1 MLNRCRSTFWVFS
14 GRWLTTPKLAS
25 AEAFPLLQHI
35 LTWLLFE
42 PPGSDES
49 PGGSSPPT
57 HPQDSQVF
65 TERANPGERYWTMPI
80 EYKIALLSFMCGLS
94 VSSKA
99 IHLHMES
106 CEEQLTALRKEKI
119 EINRSK
125 KHA

>member
-1 MLNRCRSTFWVFS
+1 MVNGLIP
-14 GRWLTTPKLAS
+14 LKLAS
-25 AEAFPLLQHI
+25 DKAFPLFQDV

-42 PPGSDES
+42 PVNGDGLPTPGQER
-49 PGGSSPPT
+49 
-57 HPQDSQVF
+57 PQDPAQ
-65 TERANPGERYWTMPI
+65 RANPSERYWTMPV
-80 EYKIALLSFMCGLS
+80 EHKIALLSFMCGLS

-125 KHA
+125 KQT

>member
-1 MLNRCRSTFWVFS
+1 MF
-14 GRWLTTPKLAS
+14 
-25 AEAFPLLQHI
+25 QHV

-42 PPGSDES
+42 PAGSDES
-49 PGGSSPPT
+49 PGGSSSSKDLQD
-57 HPQDSQVF
+57 PQIF
-65 TERANPGERYWTMPI
+65 TERASPGERYWTMPV

-125 KHA
+125 KQA

>member
-1 MLNRCRSTFWVFS
+1 
-14 GRWLTTPKLAS
+14 LTILKLAS
-25 AEAFPLLQHI
+25 AEVFPLLQNV

-42 PPGSDES
+42 PAGSDES
-49 PGGSSPPT
+49 PGGSSSSKNL
-57 HPQDSQVF
+57 QDSHIF
-65 TERANPGERYWTMPI
+65 TERANPCERYWTMPV

-125 KHA
+125 KQA

>member
-1 MLNRCRSTFWVFS
+1 V
-14 GRWLTTPKLAS
+14 
-25 AEAFPLLQHI
+25 EAFPLFQQV

-42 PPGSDES
+42 PTASDES
-49 PGGSSPPT
+49 SGEPSSSTPS
-57 HPQDSQVF
+57 QDPQVF
-65 TERANPGERYWTMPI
+65 TERASPGERYWTMPV

-99 IHLHMES
+99 VHLHMES

-125 KHA
+125 KQA

>member
-1 MLNRCRSTFWVFS
+1 M
-14 GRWLTTPKLAS
+14 LTTPKLAS
-25 AEAFPLLQHI
+25 VEIFPSLQNI

-42 PPGSDES
+42 PAGSDES
-49 PGGSSPPT
+49 PGGSSSSKR
-57 HPQDSQVF
+57 PQGSEF
-65 TERANPGERYWTMPI
+65 FAERANPGERYWTMPV
-80 EYKIALLSFMCGLS
+80 EHKIALLSFMCGLS

-125 KHA
+125 KQA

>member
-1 MLNRCRSTFWVFS
+1 MV
-14 GRWLTTPKLAS
+14 
-25 AEAFPLLQHI
+25 
-35 LTWLLFE
+35 
-42 PPGSDES
+42 DV
-49 PGGSSPPT
+49 
-57 HPQDSQVF
+57 QDSQGF
-65 TERANPGERYWTMPI
+65 AERANPGERYWTMPV

-125 KHA
+125 KQA

>member
-1 MLNRCRSTFWVFS
+1 M
-14 GRWLTTPKLAS
+14 
-25 AEAFPLLQHI
+25 EAFPLFQQVI
-35 LTWLLFE
+35 TWLLFE
-42 PPGSDES
+42 PEDRDK
-49 PGGSSPPT
+49 PGGSSSSI
-57 HPQDSQVF
+57 HSQDPQKF
-65 TERANPGERYWTMPI
+65 TERAVPGERYWTMPV

-125 KHA
+125 KQV

>member
-1 MLNRCRSTFWVFS
+1 MLNS
-14 GRWLTTPKLAS
+14 PKLATV
-25 AEAFPLLQHI
+25 EAFPLLQQV

-42 PPGSDES
+42 PPPPDLS
-49 PGGSSPPT
+49 PGGCS
-57 HPQDSQVF
+57 QDRF
-65 TERANPGERYWTMPI
+65 TVRANPGERYWTMGVDH
-80 EYKIALLSFMCGLS
+80 KIALLSFMCGLS